1 MFDEARVC
9 FFESL
14 GTIQTIE
21 PFAWTSLFLTATENG
36 SSCGV
41 TDGGFLGRKV
51 YIEGIKAI

>member
-36 SSCGV
+36 SSCAV
-41 TDGGFLGRKV
+41 TDGGILGTKV
-51 YIEGIKAI
+51 YRGN